1 MKSETLMYIIE
12 GLCHVS
18 ATLKQWDNNNG
29 GRFRDPT
36 AWDDGMEYYLIWVDQ
51 STNRPLIL
59 PVSFWRG
66 ILQGIP
72 GYWWPE

>member
-29 GRFRDPT
+29 GGFRDPT
-36 AWDDGMEYYLIWVDQ
+36 AWDDGVEYYFICVPID
-51 STNRPLIL
+51 R
-59 PVSFWRG
+59 
-66 ILQGIP
+66 
-72 GYWWPE
+72 